1 MIRLNCDLGESFGAW
16 KMGQD
21 ELILP
26 LIDLASVACGFHAGD
41 PQVMSETISLAKK
54 HSVSIGAH
62 PSYPDLVGFGR
73 RSLKCTKDEIRA
85 FVLYQ
90 IGAIFAFCKASGARL
105 EFVKPHGA
113 LYNDMMRDDEI
124 LEAILEAMAKFDTS
138 LKLMLLS
145 TSQNAKFEK
154 IAANFGIN
162 LLFEVFADRNYTDQG
177 FLVPRTQENAVI
189 KDDKEV
195 IKRLKILKNENKIQ
209 TPNGYISLRADCIC
223 VHGDNE
229 EALSLVRA
237 IKEIL

>member
-41 PQVMSETISLAKK
+41 PQVMDKTINLAKK
-54 HSVSIGAH
+54 FDVSIGAH

-73 RSLKCTKDEIRA
+73 RSLKCTKDEISS

-90 IGAIFAFCKASGARL
+90 IGAIFAFCKANDANL

-113 LYNDMMRDDEI
+113 LYNDMMRDDGI
-124 LEAILEAMAKFDTS
+124 LEAVLDGMSKFDKS

-145 TSQNAKFEK
+145 TSQNDKFDK
-154 IAANFGIN
+154 IAAKFDIE
-162 LLFEVFADRNYTDQG
+162 LLFEVFADRNYTDEG
-177 FLVPRTQENAVI
+177 FLVPRTEQNAVI
-189 KDDKEV
+189 KDDEEV
-195 IKRLKILKNENKIQ
+195 IKRLKLLKNEKKVQ
-209 TPNGYISLRADCIC
+209 TPKGYINLRADCIC
-223 VHGDNE
+223 VHGDND